1 MKAFALRRGGKRV
14 WESLWSLGFYSLP
27 NFLIPFRLRT
37 IINFGP
43 VPPLNRI
50 WNTRQ
55 NLDDPGINQKSLKVA
70 PQTWDLTNPLPV
82 RFGE

>member
-27 NFLIPFRLRT
+27 NFLNPFQLRT

-43 VPPLNRI
+43 VPPLKSYMGYSPKTWTIQALIKNSSKLLLR
-50 WNTRQ
+50 
-55 NLDDPGINQKSLKVA
+55 PGI
-70 PQTWDLTNPLPV
+70 
-82 RFGE
+82 